1 MLWII
6 LFVLWCYYLVRWKYF
21 AFNFYVEVSVFWSET
36 SGFKKWTLKSHKRS
50 KHSNISQTCRV
61 TIIVFFLSTGA
72 GTTNI
77 VSVLKKNE
85 LGRAAAYSYF
95 RSLSYYQLSNFNFSV
110 GPWKHAWHNKCW
122 GRQNYTIKQEM
133 TQNCRYGLRAAIG
146 TAMWNILCC
155 WTLLHDLSI
164 NGNIMKN
171 VFYFGEGVRWHG
183 TQRRCLFNCD
193 VDDVLSSSSVS
204 VWANQTADSVKIILC
219 HIAPRQSCDSLR
231 GNKTESSLRLKS
243 SMWLFPPQSSSGEVL
258 FNSAVRKRQCSDINI
273 IIIFHIIFPVIQP
286 PAWRGGSRDIVLSP
300 HQHTNTC
307 KDAASVY

>member
-6 LFVLWCYYLVRWKYF
+6 LFVLWCYYLVRWKYP

-85 LGRAAAYSYF
+85 LGRAASYCYF
-95 RSLSYYQLSNFNFSV
+95 RSLSYYQLLNFNFSV

-183 TQRRCLFNCD
+183 TQRRCLFNCEWIR
-193 VDDVLSSSSVS
+193 LQTVS
-204 VWANQTADSVKIILC
+204 RLFYVTSHRGSHVIRWEGTKQRVHFGWNHPCDYFHRRAAQVKRFL
-219 HIAPRQSCDSLR
+219 
-231 GNKTESSLRLKS
+231 
-243 SMWLFPPQSSSGEVL
+243 
-258 FNSAVRKRQCSDINI
+258 
-273 IIIFHIIFPVIQP
+273 IQP
-286 PAWRGGSRDIVLSP
+286 
-300 HQHTNTC
+300 
-307 KDAASVY
+307 